1 MPFALASLP
10 AALLLFLCPAAG
22 APRTEPRPGLRRN
35 LDSPGS
41 AGTST
46 PSGRRPAAKKT
57 GSSSCSVRTTSHG
70 SNRSGCEIV
79 RSTSLTF
86 AVWRAVSTLSTTT
99 STGRRDFVS
108 VHCDQVT
115 AYNPAPVVLRPLP
128 LASRD
133 AASISWA
140 GSSTVAAA
148 VSCTVVPS
156 RRSVTPASP
165 TGSAQPSSTTQRRK
179 PSCQTSGSYTQQL
192 DAATPG
198 LLQSTGTHTSPPREG
213 ASACI

>member
-1 MPFALASLP
+1 MDLFCFHMGELVRLRLDCMAPVRRWEDY
-10 AALLLFLCPAAG
+10 AARQGLIARAG
-22 APRTEPRPGLRRN
+22 AGLVRYVVDGVTR
-35 LDSPGS
+35 
-41 AGTST
+41 GTSK
-46 PSGRRPAAKKT
+46 PSATRRRREST
-57 GSSSCSVRTTSHG
+57 GSSKLAAVGER
-70 SNRSGCEIV
+70 GC
-79 RSTSLTF
+79 
-86 AVWRAVSTLSTTT
+86 
-99 STGRRDFVS
+99 
-108 VHCDQVT
+108 
-115 AYNPAPVVLRPLP
+115 VV
-128 LASRD
+128 

>member
-1 MPFALASLP
+1 MSNTKIVKRTIDTVRPPSSREEDRQQLLFCPHYLARIEQIRLRDSEVYLADFRRLAS
-10 AALLLFLCPAAG
+10 
-22 APRTEPRPGLRRN
+22 GLDPIYDDEHR
-35 LDSPGS
+35 
-41 AGTST
+41 
-46 PSGRRPAAKKT
+46 
-57 GSSSCSVRTTSHG
+57 
-70 SNRSGCEIV
+70 
-79 RSTSLTF
+79 
-86 AVWRAVSTLSTTT
+86 
-99 STGRRDFVS
+99 RRDFVS